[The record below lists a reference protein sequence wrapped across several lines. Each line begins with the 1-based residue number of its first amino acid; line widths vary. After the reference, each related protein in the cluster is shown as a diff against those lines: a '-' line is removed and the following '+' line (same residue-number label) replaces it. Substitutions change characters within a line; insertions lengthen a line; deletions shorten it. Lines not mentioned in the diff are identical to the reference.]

1 MANVICV
8 NCMKGILDANGVC
21 TSCKKTD
28 ADLEISRRHLS
39 PRTILKGKYLVGK
52 VIGEGGF
59 GITYIGYDLDLEI
72 RVAIKEFC
80 PRDFAARDVTDG
92 LTILP
97 FDRESAEFFEAEKE
111 KFINEAKRLGKFRGE
126 AGIVAVQ
133 DYFQE
138 NGTAYIVMEYIDGI
152 TLKSFQSMVGT
163 AMEIDK
169 ALNLMKPVMEGLS
182 KLHENGVIHRDI
194 SPDNIMIDTAKQK
207 IYLID
212 FGTAREVRFQE
223 ERSLSV
229 YKKGGYTPI
238 EQQTSHGKQGP
249 WTDVYALCATI
260 YRCIT
265 GKSIPE
271 VNNRLV
277 GDELIK
283 PSAMGIAINE
293 KTEAALLH
301 GLAIKLEERTPN
313 MQQLMQELYEV
324 DPKPQQTES
333 KVPITVER
341 TVMQHE
347 IKQKS
352 VPNETD
358 KIKKKMK
365 LLAIVF
371 CICVVFIGVK
381 YVVDSRMYP
390 GRVVMEYDVVDDY
403 TKEWKHSS
411 YATGWTKR
419 IEYETKDTYTV
430 KWENAKGELYR
441 TAEYIDGRLRNAVGH
456 RCEARGKYWSYWYE
470 EYYDYETKNNYTVTR
485 KNEQGEI
492 EDITSY
498 ENNRPVKIEHL
509 AGGYTAFY
517 EYETKYDYIIMYEF
531 NDSGTAIEVIKNNQ
545 MINQTLNYTDGTSMK
560 RVYNFENIDS
570 EEKYSGDGVE
580 YRYDR
585 EGQLIETLT
594 FENWSYVE
602 EGN

>member
-1 MANVICV
+1 MANIICV
-8 NCMKGILDANGVC
+8 NCMKGTLDVNGVC
-21 TSCKKTD
+21 SACKKAD
-28 ADLEISRRHLS
+28 ADLETSRRHLT

-97 FDRESAEFFEAEKE
+97 FDRDSAEFFQAEKE
-111 KFINEAKRLGKFRGE
+111 KFINEAKRLARFRSE
-126 AGIVAVQ
+126 PGIVSVQ

-152 TLKSFQSMVGT
+152 TLKSFQSMIGT
-163 AMEIDK
+163 SMEVEK
-169 ALNLMKPVMEGLS
+169 VLNLMKPVMEGLA

-194 SPDNIMIDTAKQK
+194 SPDNIMIDTAKEK

-277 GDELIK
+277 GDALIK
-283 PSAMGIAINE
+283 PSAMGVVINTQ
-293 KTEAALLH
+293 TEAALLH
-301 GLAIKLEERTPN
+301 GLAIKPEERTQN
-313 MQQLMQELYEV
+313 MEQLMKELYEV
-324 DPKPQQTES
+324 DSKPQQMES

-352 VPNETD
+352 VPNKTD

-365 LLAIVF
+365 LLAFVF

-403 TKEWKHSS
+403 TKEWKYSP

-430 KWENAKGELYR
+430 NWENAKGELHR
-441 TAEYIDGRLRNAVGH
+441 TAEYIDGRLRSAVGN
-456 RCEARGKYWSYWYE
+456 RCDERTNSTDWYE
-470 EYYDYETKNNYTVTR
+470 EYYEYETKNNYTITR
-485 KNEQGEI
+485 KNDQGEI
-492 EDITSY
+492 EDIISY

-509 AGGYTAFY
+509 DDKYTAFY
-517 EYETKYDYIIMYEF
+517 EYETKDDYTISYEF
-531 NDSGTAIEVIKNNQ
+531 YAGDTGVEVFLNDQ
-545 MINQTLNYTDGTSMK
+545 MIEQTLNYADGSFK
-560 RVYNFENIDS
+560 RVYNFEYVGS
-570 EEKYSGDGVE
+570 EEKYNGDGVE

>member
-1 MANVICV
+1 MANIICV
-8 NCMKGILDANGVC
+8 NCMKGTLDVNGVC
-21 TSCKKTD
+21 SACKKTE
-28 ADLEISRRHLS
+28 ADLEISRRHLT

-80 PRDFAARDVTDG
+80 PRDFAARDITDG

-97 FDRESAEFFEAEKE
+97 FDRESAEFFQTEKE
-111 KFINEAKRLGKFRGE
+111 KFINEAKRLARFRSE
-126 AGIVAVQ
+126 SGIVSVQ

-152 TLKSFQSMVGT
+152 TLKSFQSMIGT
-163 AMEIDK
+163 SMEVEK
-169 ALNLMKPVMEGLS
+169 VLNLMKPVMEGLA

-194 SPDNIMIDTAKQK
+194 SQDNIMIDTAKEK

-283 PSAMGIAINE
+283 PSAMGVVINTQ
-293 KTEAALLH
+293 TEAALLH
-301 GLAIKLEERTPN
+301 GLAIKPEERTQN
-313 MQQLMQELYEV
+313 MEQLMKELYEV
-324 DPKPQQTES
+324 DSKPQQMES

-352 VPNETD
+352 VPNKTD

-365 LLAIVF
+365 LLAFVF

-403 TKEWKHSS
+403 TKEWKYSP
-411 YATGWTKR
+411 YATSWTKR

-430 KWENAKGELYR
+430 NWENAKGELHR
-441 TAEYIDGRLRNAVGH
+441 TAEYIDGRLRSAVGN
-456 RCEARGKYWSYWYE
+456 RCDERTNSTDWYE
-470 EYYDYETKNNYTVTR
+470 EYYEYETKNNYTITR
-485 KNEQGEI
+485 KNDQGEI

-509 AGGYTAFY
+509 DDKYTAFY
-517 EYETKYDYIIMYEF
+517 EYETKNDYTISYEF
-531 NDSGTAIEVIKNNQ
+531 YAGDTGVEVFLNDQ
-545 MINQTLNYTDGTSMK
+545 MIEQTLNYADGSFK
-560 RVYNFENIDS
+560 RVYNFENVGS

-580 YRYDR
+580 YKYDR

>member
-1 MANVICV
+1 MANIICV
-8 NCMKGILDANGVC
+8 NCMKGTLDANGVC
-21 TSCKKTD
+21 SACKKAD
-28 ADLEISRRHLS
+28 ADLETSRRHLT

-80 PRDFAARDVTDG
+80 PRDFAARDITDG

-97 FDRESAEFFEAEKE
+97 FDRESAEFFQAEKE

-126 AGIVAVQ
+126 QGIVSVQ

-152 TLKSFQSMVGT
+152 TLKNFQSMIGT
-163 AMEIDK
+163 SMEVEK
-169 ALNLMKPVMEGLS
+169 VLNLMKPVMEGLA

-194 SPDNIMIDTAKQK
+194 SPDNIMIDTAKEK

-277 GDELIK
+277 GDALIK
-283 PSAMGIAINE
+283 PSDMGVAINAQ
-293 KTEAALLH
+293 TEAALLH
-301 GLAIKLEERTPN
+301 GLAIKPEERTQN
-313 MQQLMQELYEV
+313 MKQLMKELYEI
-324 DPKPQQTES
+324 DPKPQKTES

-352 VPNETD
+352 VPNKTD

-365 LLAIVF
+365 ILAIVF
-371 CICVVFIGVK
+371 CVCVVLFGVK
-381 YVVDSRMYP
+381 CVVDSRIYP
-390 GRVVMEYDVVDDY
+390 GRVVTEYDVVDDY
-403 TKEWKHSS
+403 TKEWEYSS

-430 KWENAKGELYR
+430 NWENAKGELHR
-441 TAEYIDGRLRNAVGH
+441 TAEYIDGRLRSAVGN
-456 RCEARGKYWSYWYE
+456 RCDERTNSTDWYE
-470 EYYDYETKNNYTVTR
+470 EYYEYETKNNYTITR
-485 KNEQGEI
+485 KNDQGEI

-509 AGGYTAFY
+509 DDKYTAFY
-517 EYETKYDYIIMYEF
+517 EYETKDDYTISYEF
-531 NDSGTAIEVIKNNQ
+531 YAGDTGVEVFLNDQ
-545 MINQTLNYTDGTSMK
+545 MIEQTLNYADGSFK
-560 RVYNFENIDS
+560 RVYNFENVGS

-580 YRYDR
+580 YKYDR

>member
-1 MANVICV
+1 MANIICV
-8 NCMKGILDANGVC
+8 NCMKGTLDANGVC
-21 TSCKKTD
+21 SACKKAD
-28 ADLEISRRHLS
+28 ADLETSRRHLT

-80 PRDFAARDVTDG
+80 PRDFAARDITDG

-97 FDRESAEFFEAEKE
+97 FDRESAEFFQAEKE
-111 KFINEAKRLGKFRGE
+111 KFINEAKRMGKFRGE
-126 AGIVAVQ
+126 QGIVSVQ

-152 TLKSFQSMVGT
+152 TLKSFQSMIGT
-163 AMEIDK
+163 SMEVEK
-169 ALNLMKPVMEGLS
+169 VLNLMKPVMEGLA

-194 SPDNIMIDTAKQK
+194 SPDNIMIDTAKEK

-283 PSAMGIAINE
+283 PSAMGVAINAQ
-293 KTEAALLH
+293 TEAALLH
-301 GLAIKLEERTPN
+301 GLAIKPEERTQN
-313 MQQLMQELYEV
+313 MKQLMKELYEI

-352 VPNETD
+352 VPNKTD

-365 LLAIVF
+365 ILAIVF
-371 CICVVFIGVK
+371 CVCVVLFGVK
-381 YVVDSRMYP
+381 CVVDSRIYP
-390 GRVVMEYDVVDDY
+390 GRVVTEYDVVDDY
-403 TKEWKHSS
+403 TKEWEYSS

-430 KWENAKGELYR
+430 NWENAKGELYR
-441 TAEYIDGRLRNAVGH
+441 TAEYIDGRLRSAVGN
-456 RCEARGKYWSYWYE
+456 RCDEHTNDAEWYE
-470 EYYDYETKNNYTVTR
+470 EYYEYETKNDYTVTR
-485 KNEQGEI
+485 KNYGGDVC
-492 EDITSY
+492 DITRY
-498 ENNRPVKIEHL
+498 ENNRPISSELLL
-509 AGGYTAFY
+509 AGAMMVY
-517 EYETKYDYIIMYEF
+517 EYEDKNNYTIMYEF
-531 NDSGTAIEVIKNNQ
+531 NDGGTVIEVIKNNQ
-545 MINQTLNYTDGTSMK
+545 MIEQTFNYTDGTSMK
-560 RVYNFENIDS
+560 RVYNFENVGS